1 MKKILA
7 TMLAILMIATSVLT
21 FASCFG
27 AKPEM
32 DFAKIE
38 EKFKDDDKVMV
49 NYKKDADKLDAN
61 VEEEITLYKA
71 AESEDDDA
79 EYLYIIRYKDT
90 KSAKIAYEGLK
101 MQVDNSKKNIE
112 LEIKEY
118 ENLLKQY
125 EDKLSSDEI
134 ADLNDDIKDLKEEL
148 EELKD
153 DLSFGRS
160 GKVVWYG
167 NTSLVEATK

>member
-38 EKFKDDDKVMV
+38 EKFKDDEKVMV
-49 NYKKDADKLDAN
+49 NYEKDADKLDAN
-61 VEEEITLYKA
+61 VEEEISVTKMP
-71 AESEDDDA
+71 ESEDDDA
-79 EYLYIIRYKDT
+79 EFVYIIRYKDT

-101 MQVDNSKKNIE
+101 MQLENSKKSIK

-125 EDKLSSDEI
+125 EDKLDSEEI
-134 ADLNDDIKDLKEEL
+134 DDINDDIKDLKEDL
-148 EELKD
+148 E
-153 DLSFGRS
+153 DLDNYSFGRS

-167 NTSLVEATK
+167 TEDLVKETK